1 MTFSTTGQAHRSGL
15 GAALRAERER
25 RRISLDAVARGTL
38 VRHDFLELIDGDHLE
53 ELPSGAYAKGFIRSY
68 AIYLGLDPKPFLDS
82 YEQRCGRPEP
92 ELSRVVRRGVRVP
105 PRAHKRAWQ
114 VSIFGAATL
123 LVLLALFGAFRSG
136 GDASQLPI
144 SPASARVVGSSAP
157 TITGT
162 VVRVEA
168 ISHDVWIQV
177 DADGH
182 KIFANTLRRGDF
194 RTFKGSD
201 QIVVTLSRSSD
212 IRITANGK
220 LLGSPSGSPFRGVFT
235 PGTTKMPPNEPLLKA
250 APPPSSE
257 PATVDSETTNAR
269 PVPQNVYTG
278 Q

>member
-1 MTFSTTGQAHRSGL
+1 MTPTGHAIRTGI

-38 VRHDFLELIDGDHLE
+38 VRHDFLELIDGDRLE
-53 ELPSGAYAKGFIRSY
+53 DLPSGAYAKGFIRSY
-68 AIYLGLDPKPFLDS
+68 AIYLGLDPKPFLTR
-82 YEQRCGRPEP
+82 YEERCGRPEP

-114 VSIFGAATL
+114 LSIFGAASVL
-123 LVLLALFGAFRSG
+123 LVLALLGAFRSG
-136 GDASQLPI
+136 NESSNLPV
-144 SPASARVVGSSAP
+144 SPAAARVVGSSAP

-168 ISHDVWIQV
+168 ISHDVWLQV

-194 RTFKGSD
+194 RTFKGD
-201 QIVVTLSRSSD
+201 DEIVITLTRSSD
-212 IRITANGK
+212 IRVTANGK
-220 LLGSPSGSPFRGVFT
+220 VLGSPKVSPYRGVFT
-235 PGTTKMPPNEPLLKA
+235 PGTSMMPPNEPLLKA

-257 PATVDSETTNAR
+257 PTKADGAP
-269 PVPQNVYTG
+269 PVPQNAYTG